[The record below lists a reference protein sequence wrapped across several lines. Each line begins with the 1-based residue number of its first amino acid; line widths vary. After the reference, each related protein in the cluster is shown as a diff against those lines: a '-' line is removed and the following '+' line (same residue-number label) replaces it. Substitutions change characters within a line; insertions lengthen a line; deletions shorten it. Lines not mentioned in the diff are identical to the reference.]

1 MSILVLTSC
10 TASKVL
16 HPGAGPIRAERLYAG
31 QQHQRLMASVDAYR
45 RAGEPAGRLEL
56 AIVSAGHGV
65 LEGDQA
71 IMSYNETFVGLTREA
86 QRARAVA
93 LGIPAAIRELLAK
106 PRGLALVLLGED
118 YLRAAALDDA
128 VALGGPTIALT
139 SPNAAKR
146 LPRLD
151 GLSVVR
157 LHNREA
163 RRFACGLIGL
173 KGELAARILRR
184 LATTPEAALPTE
196 EDAMLH
202 WLDSA
207 EPTGV
212 SQLPLVAA

>member
-16 HPGAGPIRAERLYAG
+16 GAGADPIVAERLYVG
-31 QQHQRLMASVDAYR
+31 RQHQRLMAGVDVYR
-45 RAGEPAGRLEL
+45 RAGEPAGHLDL

-65 LEGDQA
+65 LAGDQSVA
-71 IMSYNETFVGLTREA
+71 SYDQTFVGLTRTA
-86 QRARAVA
+86 LRARAVE
-93 LGIPAAIRELLAK
+93 LGIPTAVRELLAR
-106 PRGLALVLLGED
+106 PYRLALILLGED

-128 VALGGPTIALT
+128 VALGAPTIAFT
-139 SPNAAKR
+139 SPNAGAR
-146 LPRLD
+146 LPQVD

-163 RRFACGLIGL
+163 RRFSCGLIGL

-184 LATTPEAALPTE
+184 LATSPESPVPRD
-196 EDAMLH
+196 EDSMLR

-207 EPTGV
+207 NPAPALT
-212 SQLPLVAA
+212 LPLAAA